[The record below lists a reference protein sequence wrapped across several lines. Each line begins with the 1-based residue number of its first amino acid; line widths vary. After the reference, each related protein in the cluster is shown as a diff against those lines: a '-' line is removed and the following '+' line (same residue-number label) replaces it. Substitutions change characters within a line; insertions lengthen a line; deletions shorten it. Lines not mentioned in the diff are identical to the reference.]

1 MVESSNSIRFSL
13 SKESLL
19 PREEML
25 ETTLKKKE
33 LRIGI
38 PKETDPY
45 ENRVSLTPEAVEILV
60 NDGHQVIIA
69 RNAGI
74 QASYTDHDYSEC
86 GGMIVDTNKEV
97 FQSGIILKISP
108 LMLEEVNQLKG
119 GQQTI
124 ISSLHLTNHTEKYIR
139 KLIQKKV
146 TAIAFENIRDKYEHY
161 PVVRSMSEIAG
172 LASILIAGEY
182 LSNVHQGKGVLL
194 GGITG
199 ITPTEVVILGAGT
212 AAEYAARAAL
222 GLGAVVKIFDNSV
235 YKLKR
240 VQTYLGQRVQTSIFH
255 PRVLTKALKS
265 ADVLIGAVHLTGAER
280 TQYYVTE
287 EMVRGMKKG
296 SVIVDIS
303 IDQGG
308 CVETSRCMNQ
318 GNPVFTKH
326 GVVHYCVA
334 NIPSRIART
343 ASIALSN
350 VFTPILREIGDA
362 GGIKNRLR
370 EDAGLRKGVYLFNG
384 ILTNQ
389 VIGRRFGI
397 LSKDIDLLLAAF

>member
-1 MVESSNSIRFSL
+1 MAESSNSIRFSL
-13 SKESLL
+13 SKEKLL
-19 PREEML
+19 PQEEVL
-25 ETTLKKKE
+25 ETTLKRKE
-33 LRIGI
+33 LSIGI

-60 NDGHQVIIA
+60 NQGHRVIIA
-69 RNAGI
+69 RDAGL

-97 FQSGIILKISP
+97 LQSDLILKISP
-108 LMLEEVNQLKG
+108 LTLDEAGQLKG
-119 GQQTI
+119 GQTVV
-124 ISSLHLTNHTEKYIR
+124 SSLHLTNHTEKYIR
-139 KLIQKKV
+139 KLMQKKV
-146 TAIAFENIRDKYEHY
+146 TAIAFENIRDKYDHY

-172 LASILIAGEY
+172 LTSILIAGEY

-194 GGITG
+194 GGISG
-199 ITPTEVVILGAGT
+199 ITPVEIVILGAGT
-212 AAEYAARAAL
+212 AAEYATRAAL

-240 VQTYLGQRVQTSIFH
+240 LQTYLGQRIQTSVFH

-265 ADVLIGAVHLTGAER
+265 ADVVIGAVHLTGEEK

-308 CVETSRCMNQ
+308 CVETSVCMNH

-326 GVVHYCVA
+326 GVIHYCVP
-334 NIPSRIART
+334 NIPSRVART

-350 VFTPILREIGDA
+350 VFAPILTKIGDA

-370 EDAGLRKGVYLFNG
+370 EDPGLRKGVYLFNG
-384 ILTNQ
+384 IVTNQ
-389 VIGRRFGI
+389 VIGQRFGI

>member
-1 MVESSNSIRFSL
+1 MVESRNSIRFSL
-13 SKESLL
+13 NKEGLL
-19 PREEML
+19 PQEEML
-25 ETTLKKKE
+25 ETALKKKE
-33 LRIGI
+33 LIIGI

-60 NDGHQVIIA
+60 NGGHQVVIG
-69 RNAGI
+69 RDAGRS
-74 QASYTDHDYSEC
+74 ASYTDHDYSEC

-97 FQSGIILKISP
+97 YQSDIVLKISP
-108 LMLEEVNQLKG
+108 LTLEEIAQLKG
-119 GQQTI
+119 GLTV
-124 ISSLHLTNHTEKYIR
+124 ISSLHLTNHTDKYIR
-139 KLIQKKV
+139 NLMRRKV
-146 TAIAFENIRDKYEHY
+146 TAIAFENIRDKFEHY

-172 LASILIAGEY
+172 LASIQIAGEY
-182 LSNVHQGKGVLL
+182 LSSVHQGKGVLL

-222 GLGAVVKIFDNSV
+222 GLGAVVKVFDNSV

-240 VQTYLGQRVQTSIFH
+240 LQTYLGQRIQTSVFH
-255 PRVLTKALKS
+255 PKVLTKALNS
-265 ADVLIGAVHLTGAER
+265 ADVVIGAIHLTGAER

-287 EMVRGMKKG
+287 EMVKGMKKG

-308 CVETSRCMNQ
+308 CVETSKCMNH

-326 GVVHYCVA
+326 GVIHYCVA
-334 NIPSRIART
+334 NIPSRVART

-350 VFTPILREIGDA
+350 VFTPILQDIGDA
-362 GGIKNRLR
+362 GGVKNRLR
-370 EDAGLRKGVYLFNG
+370 EDLGLRKGVYLFNG
-384 ILTNQ
+384 ILTND

-397 LSKDIDLLLAAF
+397 LSKDLDLLLAAF